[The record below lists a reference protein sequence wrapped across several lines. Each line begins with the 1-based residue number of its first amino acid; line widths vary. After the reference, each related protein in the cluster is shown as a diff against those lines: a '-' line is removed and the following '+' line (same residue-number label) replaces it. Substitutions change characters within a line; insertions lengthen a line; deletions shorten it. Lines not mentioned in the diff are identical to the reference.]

1 MFSVMFPRDRD
12 VVTILLYLLG
22 NWGQCHIGPINHRL
36 AGGLG
41 RGGLACV
48 LLEQWKYSVHSCGVG
63 YREKG
68 GLTCHERLHR

>member
-1 MFSVMFPRDRD
+1 MGLFNSISTIISFMFPVMFPLYRD

-41 RGGLACV
+41 RGEGGGLACLV
-48 LLEQWKYSVHSCGVG
+48 LE
-63 YREKG
+63 
-68 GLTCHERLHR
+68 